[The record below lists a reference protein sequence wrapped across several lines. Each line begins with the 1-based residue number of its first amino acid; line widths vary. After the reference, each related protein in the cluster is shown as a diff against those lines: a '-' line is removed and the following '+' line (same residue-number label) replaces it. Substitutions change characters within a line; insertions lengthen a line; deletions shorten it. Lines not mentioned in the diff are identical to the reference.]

1 MPVSLGTFTGQIE
14 LIDSRRETASET
26 GTKATRYEQK
36 RLGGHTSFI
45 TLLRLEESSLEEQLD
60 IFNQ

>member
-1 MPVSLGTFTGQIE
+1 VSLRTLTVQIE
-14 LIDSRRETASET
+14 LTDSRRETALDI